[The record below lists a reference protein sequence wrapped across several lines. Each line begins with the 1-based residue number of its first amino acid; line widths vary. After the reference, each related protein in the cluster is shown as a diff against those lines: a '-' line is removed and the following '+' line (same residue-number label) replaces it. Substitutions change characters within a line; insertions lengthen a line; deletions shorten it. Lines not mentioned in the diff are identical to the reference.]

1 MKKEE
6 LEEDINFVMAN
17 LDEVLNDKKG
27 LYDDI
32 VDYEMLYLIR
42 KNLKKEF
49 NDLVKKIKPY
59 RENNDIKMVMK
70 YQKSINHIKRLNSK
84 LSIYKDNYKK
94 RLKAKKE
101 DNVSRNHKKKVSFP
115 KTKKV
120 NVSPI
125 NPYEEMLHFLSIY
138 DTEYFSE
145 LLYDL
150 KTSKYFDEYSIA
162 LETVFPIEVEKK
174 LSKVTRLTDEELEN
188 LSIVGRDVVLNKIRT
203 INKDEMYA
211 KSEIIFL
218 KRMAKIFESLKPI
231 IYEEPVN
238 DTSSYYEILERLID
252 NDANYIYIKNLM
264 ESIPIFLEAR
274 KNDKHFVF
282 LLLDRFIKNYKL
294 KLVNQGLPYVEPTFY
309 KELLNLNFN
318 LGLKLSEQEKLDF
331 NVSLVDFKYYIASKN
346 YNDSE
351 KVYSDVDSIINSMNN
366 LEVKQEVEDNEALK
380 LELSSLQYKMLD
392 VINSSLRDGSN
403 ISSAFKFEKVPN
415 FAFSVDYDYTG
426 TVVLNI
432 HILDTASFIK
442 DDSLIYEEM
451 KKRDLTL
458 PNFEF
463 RGIYPAMTFTYT
475 FFKNNK
481 ISPVR
486 VSSSIINI
494 NTLYNEQDLDNYR
507 KNTDLKTLLGAFKR
521 LKEFK
526 EININYY
533 NQNGLETF
541 ANNVLSRDITKIFN
555 DNSTPFIYKEYLE
568 NSEDLVRVN
577 HNAVCDKLMK
587 IPKREAHKVFE
598 ILDVVHDSY
607 YVLDSDNGELELS
620 SNKFLGLYLLT
631 TIHRIWDNNYDK
643 SKAIDELSELL
654 VTLNGNDIYLPK
666 TISKRNENNFKAL
679 VKDYKK

>member
-309 KELLNLNFN
+309 KELFNLNFN

>member
-309 KELLNLNFN
+309 KELFNLNFN

-521 LKEFK
+521 LKELK

-631 TIHRIWDNNYDK
+631 TIHRIWDNKYDK

>member
-1 MKKEE
+1 M
-6 LEEDINFVMAN
+6 I
-17 LDEVLNDKKG
+17 LN
-27 LYDDI
+27 I
-32 VDYEMLYLIR
+32 
-42 KNLKKEF
+42 
-49 NDLVKKIKPY
+49 
-59 RENNDIKMVMK
+59 
-70 YQKSINHIKRLNSK
+70 
-84 LSIYKDNYKK
+84 
-94 RLKAKKE
+94 
-101 DNVSRNHKKKVSFP
+101 
-115 KTKKV
+115 
-120 NVSPI
+120 
-125 NPYEEMLHFLSIY
+125 
-138 DTEYFSE
+138 

-442 DDSLIYEEM
+442 DDSLIYKEM

-631 TIHRIWDNNYDK
+631 TIHRIWDNKYDK

>member
-631 TIHRIWDNNYDK
+631 TIHRIWDNKYDK

>member
-351 KVYSDVDSIINSMNN
+351 KVYSDVDSIINNMNN